1 VEIAHPK
8 GKKVAY
14 TLFDPDNRVMKQVSF
29 TKPSAQLIAQARSAQ
44 HLLDRI
50 DAMVGLNASTWDI
63 KRPLFTEIASAGKS
77 VKERT
82 LALEFLKDDAAS
94 RKILKQSLSDKH
106 YLVRQSAIQLID
118 SLGADEISPATKL
131 LQDSSYVTVNEALR
145 KLLKSDPKNT
155 ETYLLLSGEVFGDN
169 ARNIRFTWL
178 KAAIKAGK
186 KEFEAELI
194 DLCSPSFEFNTRKT
208 AFSLAKELNVA
219 NKELVLHAFEA
230 AKSTMFKL
238 NGSGIGNLIWMYQD
252 HPELRTEIEKWLATL
267 GDADWEKKIA
277 ERVRSGK

>member
-1 VEIAHPK
+1 
-8 GKKVAY
+8 
-14 TLFDPDNRVMKQVSF
+14 MKQVSF
-29 TKPSAQLIAQARSAQ
+29 TKPSSQLFSQVRFAT

-50 DAMVGLNASTWDI
+50 DAMVALNAWTWDM
-63 KRPLFTEIASAGKS
+63 KRPIFSEIAAKGKTI
-77 VKERT
+77 KERT
-82 LALEFLKDDAAS
+82 LAMEFLKDDAAS

-118 SLGADEISPATKL
+118 SLRADEISPATKL

-186 KEFEAELI
+186 KEFEAELL

-219 NKELVLHAFEA
+219 DKSLVWNAFEA

-238 NGSGIGNLIWMYQD
+238 NSSGIGILTWLYKD
-252 HPELRTEIEKWLATL
+252 HPELRGEVEKWLATL
-267 GDADWEKKIA
+267 GDSEWEKKIA